1 MSENIINLVTTMR
14 ILKVAT
20 CPSSSGKTTLTYHI
34 GCTSDKD
41 IQFRVIANTGGGL
54 FSPEW
59 ISLSAIQPAFE
70 QAPFPLTS
78 FPLIKLY
85 QGKSTNTPAF
95 LMAVLKNEG
104 LVRNLEGKIR
114 GYEIL
119 DSKAF
124 IDEMNALMASDVD
137 LKAANIP
144 ANYKTSVAL
153 IKSATPNKI
162 ATANSKSATPTK
174 PKKSPPNIE
183 TPITAPETPITT

>member
-1 MSENIINLVTTMR
+1 MSEIISNLVTTMR

-20 CPSSSGKTTLTYHI
+20 CPSSSGKATLTYHI
-34 GCTSDKD
+34 GCTTDND

-95 LMAVLKNEG
+95 LMAVLKSEG

-124 IDEMNALMASDVD
+124 MDEINAVMASDVD
-137 LKAANIP
+137 LKVANFP

-153 IKSATPNKI
+153 NKSTKSTTKSVTPIKVKKYPTP
-162 ATANSKSATPTK
+162 
-174 PKKSPPNIE
+174 IE
-183 TPITAPETPITT
+183 TSIADIESPIAS

>member
-1 MSENIINLVTTMR
+1 MR
-14 ILKVAT
+14 ILKVANCST
-20 CPSSSGKTTLTYHI
+20 STGKTTLTYHI

-41 IQFRVIANTGGGL
+41 IHFRVVANTGGGL

-59 ISLSAIQPAFE
+59 VSVSAIQPAFE

-78 FPLIKLY
+78 FPLINLY

-114 GYEIL
+114 GYEII
-119 DSKAF
+119 DSTAF
-124 IDEMNALMASDVD
+124 MDEMNALMASDID
-137 LKAANIP
+137 LKVANIP

-153 IKSATPNKI
+153 NKPAKTITKSATPIK
-162 ATANSKSATPTK
+162 SKK
-174 PKKSPPNIE
+174 PASTIE
-183 TPITAPETPITT
+183 TPIAVTVTPITT

>member
-1 MSENIINLVTTMR
+1 MSEIISNLVTTMR

-20 CPSSSGKTTLTYHI
+20 SPSSSGKATLTYHI
-34 GCTSDKD
+34 GCTTDKD

-59 ISLSAIQPAFE
+59 ISLSAIKPVFE

-78 FPLIKLY
+78 FPLINLY

-95 LMAVLKNEG
+95 LMAVLKSEG

-119 DSKAF
+119 DSKPF
-124 IDEMNALMASDVD
+124 IDEMNVLMASDVD

-144 ANYKTSVAL
+144 ADYKTSVAL
-153 IKSATPNKI
+153 NKPAKSITKTATTIKA
-162 ATANSKSATPTK
+162 
-174 PKKSPPNIE
+174 KKSPLPIE
-183 TPITAPETPITT
+183 TPIAIPESPIES

>member
-1 MSENIINLVTTMR
+1 MSAIISNLVTTMR

-20 CPSSSGKTTLTYHI
+20 CPSSSGKATLTYHI
-34 GCTSDKD
+34 GCTTDND

-78 FPLIKLY
+78 FPLINLY

-124 IDEMNALMASDVD
+124 IDEMNALIASDIV

-153 IKSATPNKI
+153 NKPAKSIAKTATPIK
-162 ATANSKSATPTK
+162 A
-174 PKKSPPNIE
+174 KKSPLLIE
-183 TPITAPETPITT
+183 TPIAIPESPIAN

>member
-1 MSENIINLVTTMR
+1 MSQNINNLVPTMR

-20 CPSSSGKTTLTYHI
+20 CLTSSGKATLTYHI
-34 GCTSDKD
+34 GCTTDND

-59 ISLSAIQPAFE
+59 VSLSAIQPAFE

-78 FPLIKLY
+78 FPLINLY

-95 LMAVLKNEG
+95 LMAVLKNRG

-124 IDEMNALMASDVD
+124 IDEMNALIASDID
-137 LKAANIP
+137 LKIANIP

-153 IKSATPNKI
+153 NKPAKPITKTATPIK
-162 ATANSKSATPTK
+162 A
-174 PKKSPPNIE
+174 KKSPLPIE
-183 TPITAPETPITT
+183 TPIAIPESPIES

>member
-1 MSENIINLVTTMR
+1 MSEIISNLVTTMR
-14 ILKVAT
+14 ILKAAT
-20 CPSSSGKTTLTYHI
+20 CPSSSGKATLTYHI
-34 GCTSDKD
+34 GCTTDND

-59 ISLSAIQPAFE
+59 ISLSAIQPAFK

-78 FPLIKLY
+78 FPLINLY

-95 LMAVLKNEG
+95 LMAALKSEG

-124 IDEMNALMASDVD
+124 IDEMNALMATDID

-153 IKSATPNKI
+153 NKPAKSIAKTATTIKA
-162 ATANSKSATPTK
+162 
-174 PKKSPPNIE
+174 KKSPLPIE
-183 TPITAPETPITT
+183 TPISVPETPIAS

>member
-1 MSENIINLVTTMR
+1 MSEKISNLVTSMR
-14 ILKVAT
+14 ILKVAS
-20 CPSSSGKTTLTYHI
+20 CPTISGKATLTYHI
-34 GCTSDKD
+34 GCTTENE
-41 IQFRVIANTGGGL
+41 IQFRVVVNTGGGL

-70 QAPFPLTS
+70 QAPLPLTS

-104 LVRNLEGKIR
+104 LIRNFEGKIR

-119 DSKAF
+119 DSTPF
-124 IDEMNALMASDVD
+124 MDEVNELIASDVD
-137 LKAANIP
+137 LKAANIT

-153 IKSATPNKI
+153 NKSA
-162 ATANSKSATPTK
+162 KSTSISAAPIK
-174 PKKSPPNIE
+174 VKKSPPPIE
-183 TPITAPETPITT
+183 TPIAAPEAPIAS

>member
-1 MSENIINLVTTMR
+1 MSAIVSNLVPTMR
-14 ILKVAT
+14 ILKVASCPT
-20 CPSSSGKTTLTYHI
+20 CTGKTTLTYQI
-34 GCTSDKD
+34 GCTTDKD

-59 ISLSAIQPAFE
+59 ISLSVIQPAFE

-78 FPLIKLY
+78 FPLINLY

-95 LMAVLKNEG
+95 LMAALKNEG

-119 DSKAF
+119 DSKPF
-124 IDEMNALMASDVD
+124 MDEMNALMTSDID
-137 LKAANIP
+137 LKTANIS

-153 IKSATPNKI
+153 NKPAKPISNSAKSIKIK
-162 ATANSKSATPTK
+162 K
-174 PKKSPPNIE
+174 PASTIE
-183 TPITAPETPITT
+183 TPIAVPETPITT

>member
-1 MSENIINLVTTMR
+1 MSEKISNLVTTMR

-20 CPSSSGKTTLTYHI
+20 CSTSSGKATLTYHI
-34 GCTSDKD
+34 GCTTDKD
-41 IQFRVIANTGGGL
+41 IQFRVVTNTGGGL

-78 FPLIKLY
+78 FPLINLY

-119 DSKAF
+119 NSKAF
-124 IDEMNALMASDVD
+124 IDEMNTLMASDID
-137 LKAANIP
+137 LIIANIP

-153 IKSATPNKI
+153 NKFAKSITKTATSIKVK
-162 ATANSKSATPTK
+162 NSP
-174 PKKSPPNIE
+174 
-183 TPITAPETPITT
+183 TPIDTFIAVTEAPIES

>member
-1 MSENIINLVTTMR
+1 MSQNINNLVPTMR
-14 ILKVAT
+14 ILKVVT
-20 CPSSSGKTTLTYHI
+20 CLTSSGKATLTYHI
-34 GCTSDKD
+34 GCTTDED
-41 IQFRVIANTGGGL
+41 IQFRVVTNTGGGL

-59 ISLSAIQPAFE
+59 ISLSAIQTAFE

-95 LMAVLKNEG
+95 LMAVLKSEG

-124 IDEMNALMASDVD
+124 IDEMNALMATDID

-153 IKSATPNKI
+153 NKPAKSITKTATTIKA
-162 ATANSKSATPTK
+162 
-174 PKKSPPNIE
+174 
-183 TPITAPETPITT
+183 

>member
-1 MSENIINLVTTMR
+1 MSQTTNSNTANIINQSMR
-14 ILKVAT
+14 ILKVAS
-20 CPSSSGKTTLTYHI
+20 CPTSSGKATLTYHI
-34 GCTSDKD
+34 ACTTDNE
-41 IQFRVIANTGGGL
+41 IHFRVTANTGGGL

-59 ISLSAIQPAFE
+59 VSLSAIQPALE
-70 QAPFPLTS
+70 KATIPLTS

-124 IDEMNALMASDVD
+124 MDAIHTLIASDVD
-137 LKAANIP
+137 IKVATIS
-144 ANYKTSVAL
+144 ANYKTSVA
-153 IKSATPNKI
+153 INKSAAPIT
-162 ATANSKSATPTK
+162 KSAPSIK
-174 PKKSPPNIE
+174 VKKSSPAIE
-183 TPITAPETPITT
+183 ASITVE

>member
-1 MSENIINLVTTMR
+1 MSAIISNIIPTIR

-20 CPSSSGKTTLTYHI
+20 CPTSSGKANLTYHI
-34 GCTSDKD
+34 GCTTDND
-41 IQFRVIANTGGGL
+41 IQFRVVANTGGGL

-70 QAPFPLTS
+70 KAPFPLTS
-78 FPLIKLY
+78 YPLINLY

-119 DSKAF
+119 NSKPF
-124 IDEMNALMASDVD
+124 MDEINALMDSDIV
-137 LKAANIP
+137 LNVGNIP

-153 IKSATPNKI
+153 NKPAKSITQSATPIKTNKSSTTI
-162 ATANSKSATPTK
+162 EIPTVL
-174 PKKSPPNIE
+174 PE
-183 TPITAPETPITT
+183 APLAK